1 MNMKNL
7 ELYLQLFA
15 EGADSDTAQFTGEK
29 EAVAAPQ
36 ATGEHTPSAAGM
48 EDLDA
53 EFAQLIKGKYRT
65 AYNQRVQ
72 ETLQKRL
79 RDHKE
84 LTEKMAS
91 LTPVLEAL
99 ESRCGVSAGDIP
111 ALQQAVEAM
120 PSRQDQVT
128 RQQAVWAKQAAQAQN
143 LYPGFDLGKELEN
156 PVFRKLLQGDV
167 PVQIAYEVLH
177 RDQLFQGAM
186 AHTAFTVERKLA
198 NNLAAMGSRPGESA
212 MGNSAAS
219 PVRNDVS
226 QMSRKDR
233 QDIIRRVRKGET
245 IRF

>member
-1 MNMKNL
+1 MMKNL
-7 ELYLQLFA
+7 ERMLQLFA
-15 EGADSDTAQFTGEK
+15 EAAESDTAQFTGENQ
-29 EAVAAPQ
+29 AAAAPE
-36 ATGEHTPSAAGM
+36 ATGEKEASDAGM
-48 EDLDA
+48 QDLDA

-84 LTEKMAS
+84 LTEKMTS
-91 LTPVLEAL
+91 LAPVLETL
-99 ESRCGVSAGDIP
+99 QNRCGVAAGDIP
-111 ALQQAVEAM
+111 ALRQAVEAM

-128 RQQAVWAKQAAQAQN
+128 RQQALWAKQAESTQA

-156 PVFRKLLQGDV
+156 PVFRKLLQSDV

-177 RDQLFQGAM
+177 RDQLLPAAM
-186 AHTAFTVERKLA
+186 AHTAFTVEKKLA
-198 NNLAAMGSRPGESA
+198 NNIAAMGSRPGESA
-212 MGNSAAS
+212 MGNQAAN

-226 QMSRKDR
+226 QLSRKDR
-233 QDIIRRVRKGET
+233 EEIIRRVRKGET

>member
-1 MNMKNL
+1 MMKNL

-15 EGADSDTAQFTGEK
+15 DAAEGDTAQFTGEN
-29 EAVAAPQ
+29 EAAAAPQ
-36 ATGEHTPSAAGM
+36 ATGEETPSAAGM

-84 LTEKMAS
+84 LTQKLEA
-91 LTPVLEAL
+91 LTPVLETL
-99 ESRCGVSAGDIP
+99 HNRCGVDTGDVA
-111 ALQQAVEAM
+111 ALQRAVEAM
-120 PSRQDQVT
+120 PSRQDRVVE
-128 RQQAVWAKQAAQAQN
+128 QQSIWAKQAAETQN

-156 PVFRKLLQGDV
+156 PVFRKLLQSDV
-167 PVQIAYEVLH
+167 PVQTAYEVLH
-177 RDQLFQGAM
+177 RDQLLPGAL

-198 NNLAAMGSRPGESA
+198 NNLAAMGNRPAESA
-212 MGNSAAS
+212 MDNRGAN

-233 QDIIRRVRKGET
+233 EEIIRRVRKGET